1 MIDRDYLRDQAA
13 NYGITLEPDVLQKLD
28 VYAELLVDWNQRMN
42 LTAIT
47 EPQEIVIKHFLD
59 SLLLTA
65 VTEIPQ
71 NGSLVDVGTGAGFP
85 GVPVKIL
92 RPDLELTLLDSLNKR
107 LIFLEALCDQLGIS
121 AQRVHARA
129 EEAGRGALRERFDL
143 ATARA
148 VAPLSQL
155 CEYCLPLVR
164 VGGRFVA
171 LKGPDVEQEARQSE
185 KAIALLG
192 GKLLE
197 IRRLELPDGSSRS
210 FVMIEK
216 ISQTPPKYPRQSAKI
231 AKQPL

>member
-107 LIFLEALCDQLGIS
+107 LIFLEVLCDQLGIS

-231 AKQPL
+231 AKQPM

>member
-197 IRRLELPDGSSRS
+197 IRRLELSDGSSRS

-216 ISQTPPKYPRQSAKI
+216 ISQTPSKYPRQSAKI

>member
-1 MIDRDYLRDQAA
+1 MIDRDYLKEKAA
-13 NYGITLEPDVLQKLD
+13 DYGITLAPEMLEQLD
-28 VYAELLVDWNQRMN
+28 AYAELLVDWNQRMN

-59 SLLLTA
+59 SLLLAA

-71 NGSLVDVGTGAGFP
+71 GGSLVDVGTGAGFP
-85 GVPVKIL
+85 GVPMKIL

-107 LIFLEALCDQLGIS
+107 LIFLEALCNELGIT

-129 EEAGRGALRERFDL
+129 EEAGRGQLRERFDL

-155 CEYCLPLVR
+155 CEYCLPLVKL
-164 VGGRFVA
+164 GGRFVA
-171 LKGPDVEQEARQSE
+171 LKGPEVEQEARQSE

-192 GKLLE
+192 GRLLE

-210 FVMIEK
+210 FVIIEK
-216 ISQTPPKYPRQSAKI
+216 ISQTPSKYPRPSAKI